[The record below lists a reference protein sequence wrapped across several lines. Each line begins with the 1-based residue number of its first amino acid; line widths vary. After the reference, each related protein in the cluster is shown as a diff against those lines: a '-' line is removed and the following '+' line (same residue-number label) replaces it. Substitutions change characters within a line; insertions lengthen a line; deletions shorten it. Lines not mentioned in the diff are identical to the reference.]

1 MQYRVLSFDCFLWDS
16 DRMIIETGSL
26 IVPEFDEM
34 RIKVGKNEVLHE
46 MEDVEG
52 FISLLSNEIYKCFR
66 DWQRNTKI

>member
-34 RIKVGKNEVLHE
+34 RIKEGKNDILHE
-46 MEDVEG
+46 MEDVED
-52 FISLLSNEIYKCFR
+52 FISLLSKEIYKCFR